1 MTCGLHTSPTG
12 TQKRSW
18 PSPERA
24 VSQSHFQQ
32 GQLGVGGPW
41 GHLMGAL
48 VQFDGQAAL
57 QASPL
62 GMKSAAQ
69 HGCYHLRVRLRP
81 IAVLARPHSRSKS
94 QYNKL
99 IGCKVCNNTYQRQ
112 EGTMVCLL
120 RTCLARLAVTHNAVS
135 MQTK

>member
-1 MTCGLHTSPTG
+1 MHHNGMWSAHKSNRHTY
-12 TQKRSW
+12 RSW

-32 GQLGVGGPW
+32 GQLGVGAPW
-41 GHLMGAL
+41 GQLMGAL

-62 GMKSAAQ
+62 GMESAAQ
-69 HGCYHLRVRLRP
+69 HGCYHLRVLLRP
-81 IAVLARPHSRSKS
+81 IAVLARPHSWSKS

-99 IGCKVCNNTYQRQ
+99 IGCNHVTIHIRDKKVPWC
-112 EGTMVCLL
+112 
-120 RTCLARLAVTHNAVS
+120 VS
-135 MQTK
+135 